1 MADDA
6 SLIVSVKAD
15 TAEMQKKIA
24 DLQKQLATFASSASA
39 NTAKVEKSIRSMSS
53 NVGNMTN
60 AIKGITTSLGA
71 FGISAGAIGT
81 IAKGMISAWFQVSD
95 ATKQAADAA
104 REHRQEVE
112 KSIAYNGSLVD
123 KLKQLSDLSQ
133 DNYLNADGIRTAN
146 TLVKEL
152 AKSYGDLGVT
162 VDDTTG
168 KISGMTDAIAAIQ
181 DKDKD
186 RRKAAIERQLSTLRN
201 QLKENRE
208 QLKEYNPQGF
218 FDSLAHN
225 IRMASSDM
233 SGYTGNVLTGNYD
246 RYNQNQS
253 KSLRDEQD
261 RITKEMENLRDE
273 LARLND
279 NASIDKIASELEK
292 ARQNAEEQKYLRGLQ
307 SNTNV
312 GKLQTLGEQYDKTM
326 TIFSRQITSAE
337 EQGDFQR
344 VEALKQQQEDYRRNH
359 KLQRDALKEHGTG
372 STFDATVA
380 TKQDAYIK
388 ALQSGDRSVIDR
400 AKSEYDAAEQN
411 RLKVVATQSGEDV
424 RKAQEAYDA
433 RLKDYNDSKGEG
445 DARRADLWRL
455 VQEAEKDL
463 MSKRQTYEQTTLQ
476 AYKPNQAPL
485 QGGAAG
491 TFNAFD
497 IQKLLQ
503 KNLDQQQLDELKNI
517 SSLIQTAIDNDTP
530 IFV

>member
-24 DLQKQLATFASSASA
+24 DLQKQLATFAASASA
-39 NTAKVEKSIRSMSS
+39 NTAKVDKSVRSMAG
-53 NVGNMTN
+53 NVNNMTN
-60 AIKGITTSLGA
+60 AIKGITSSLGA
-71 FGISAGAIGT
+71 FGISAGT
-81 IAKGMISAWFQVSD
+81 LMNIAKGMLTAWFKVSD

-112 KSIAYNGSLVD
+112 KTIGYNGSLVD

-152 AKSYGDLGVT
+152 TKSYGDLGFT
-162 VDDTTG
+162 VDKTTG
-168 KISGMTDAIAAIQ
+168 KITGMTDAIAAIEG
-181 DKDKD
+181 KDKD
-186 RRKAAIERQLSTLRN
+186 RRKAAIESQLSTLQR
-201 QLKENRE
+201 QLKDNRE
-208 QLKEYNPQGF
+208 QLKEFNPQGF
-218 FDSLAHN
+218 FDSLVHN
-225 IRMASSDM
+225 IRMASSDLG
-233 SGYTGNVLTGNYD
+233 GYTGSVLTGNYD
-246 RYNQNQS
+246 RYNQEQAR
-253 KSLRDEQD
+253 KLTDEQNH
-261 RITKEMENLRDE
+261 ITKEMEALRDE
-273 LARLND
+273 LERLND
-279 NASIDKIASELEK
+279 NAAIDQIAKELEK
-292 ARQNAEEQKYLRGLQ
+292 ARQNAADQQYLRGLQ

-312 GKLQTLGEQYDKTM
+312 GKLQALGEQYDKTM

-337 EQGDFQR
+337 EQGDFLR
-344 VEALKQQQEDYRRNH
+344 VADLQQQREDYRRNH
-359 KLQRDALKEHGTG
+359 KLQRDALKEHGSG
-372 STFDATVA
+372 SLYDSTVA

-388 ALQSGDRSVIDR
+388 ALQSGNRGVIDN
-400 AKSEYDAAEQN
+400 AKREYEQAEQN
-411 RLKVVATQSGEDV
+411 RLKAVATQSGEDV
-424 RKAQEAYDA
+424 SKAQSVYDS
-433 RLKDYNDSKGEG
+433 RLRDYNNSGNES

-463 MSKRQTYEQTTLQ
+463 MAKRNAYEQTTLA
-476 AYKPNQAPL
+476 AYKPNNAPL

-517 SSLIQTAIDNDTP
+517 SNLIQTAIDNDTP
-530 IFV
+530 IFI